1 MRVIPWIGRSACCL
15 LAGLSPAAWAMPGPD
30 PVADAAPAAPAAAAP
45 PPVTAAIGYKGDVV
59 AVAAGRNR
67 SQRGVRYM
75 DIVDLVVAADLERVA
90 GWRGMTAMVDVLN
103 AKGGRAN
110 NIANTLQGVDNSEV
124 SDNQTRL
131 FQAWVQQSF
140 AGDRLSLLVGRYDL
154 NSEFYHNDAA
164 APLIA
169 PAFGIGSELASTGP
183 NGPSIFPQ
191 TALAVRLRATG
202 PARVDGGRAYAQ
214 AAVVRAPRGIA
225 DDGPRTA
232 LLVAEAGWQGRTSVA
247 LGGWSYTRSQP
258 RITPP
263 GVTVTAGRAMSHGVY
278 LLVEQDLA
286 GRADAPGHWR
296 AFGRMGLSDGR
307 TTPFAGGW
315 QLGVTGQGVVS
326 GRPDSL
332 VSLGASS
339 GALSSHYRRG
349 NPPQASPLAR
359 AESTIELTYSDRV
372 TSFLQLQ
379 PDVQY
384 VRRPGGVRDRPDA
397 LVVVLRA
404 AIDWTLF

>member
-1 MRVIPWIGRSACCL
+1 MRTARSIRRIACCL
-15 LAGLSPAAWAMPGPD
+15 MAGLSNPAQATPGSD
-30 PVADAAPAAPAAAAP
+30 QTLVEASQADTP
-45 PPVTAAIGYKGDVV
+45 PPVTASIAYKGDVV
-59 AVAAGRNR
+59 AVAAGRDPG
-67 SQRGVRYM
+67 QRGVRYM

-90 GWRGMTAMVDVLN
+90 GWRGMTALVDVLN

-124 SDNQTRL
+124 SSNQTRL

-191 TALAVRLRATG
+191 TELAVRLRATG
-202 PARVDGGRAYAQ
+202 PVRAEGGQAYAQ
-214 AAVVRAPRGIA
+214 AAVVRAPRGVA

-247 LGGWSYTRSQP
+247 LGGWGYTRSQP

-263 GVTVTAGRAMSHGVY
+263 GVSVADGRAASHGVY
-278 LLVEQDLA
+278 LLVERDLA

-315 QLGVTGQGVVS
+315 QLGVTGQGVVA

-332 VSLGASS
+332 LSLGASS
-339 GALSSHYRRG
+339 GALSGHYRRG
-349 NPPQASPLAR
+349 NPVDASPLAM
-359 AESTIELTYSDRV
+359 AESTIELTYADRV
-372 TSFLQLQ
+372 TSFLRLQ

>member
-1 MRVIPWIGRSACCL
+1 MRFTRLIRRAACGII
-15 LAGLSPAAWAMPGPD
+15 AGLSCPAQAMPGPD
-30 PVADAAPAAPAAAAP
+30 PAVADAAPPAP
-45 PPVTAAIGYKGDVV
+45 PPVTASIAYKGDVV
-59 AVAAGRNR
+59 AVAAGRER
-67 SQRGVRYM
+67 QRRGVRYM

-90 GWRGMTAMVDVLN
+90 GWRGMTALVDILN

-110 NIANTLQGVDNSEV
+110 DLANTLQGVDNSEV
-124 SDNQTRL
+124 SGSQTRL
-131 FQAWVQQSF
+131 FQAWVQQRF
-140 AGDRLSLLVGRYDL
+140 AGDRLSLLIGRYDL

-164 APLIA
+164 GALIA

-191 TALAVRLRATG
+191 TELAVRLRATG
-202 PARVDGGRAYAQ
+202 PARAGGGQAYAQ
-214 AAVVRAPRGIA
+214 AAVVRAPRGVA

-232 LLVAEAGWQGRTSVA
+232 LLVAEAGWQGRSAVA
-247 LGGWSYTRSQP
+247 IGGWSYTRPQP

-263 GVTVTAGRAMSHGVY
+263 GVTIGDGRATSHGVY
-278 LLVEQDLA
+278 MLLERDVA
-286 GRADAPGHWR
+286 GKAGAPHHWR
-296 AFGRMGLSDGR
+296 AFARMGLSDGR

-315 QLGVTGQGVVS
+315 QLGVTGQGVVA

-349 NPPQASPLAR
+349 NPPDASPLAT
-359 AESTIELTYSDRV
+359 AESTIELTYADRV
-372 TSFLQLQ
+372 APFLRLQ

-404 AIDWTLF
+404 AVDWTLF